1 MVEES
6 LRGETLLFHEAQES
20 VFIVFLFIVVGSNGG
35 RETEVEVELMQ
46 LDIAIVIQVDHH

>member
-1 MVEES
+1 MEEI

-20 VFIVFLFIVVGSNGG
+20 VFIGREGGVVGSNGG
-35 RETEVEVELMQ
+35 RQTEVEVELMQ